1 MTDTRFDITIIGAGI
16 IGLAIAE
23 ALSARYDNVLLVEKR
38 RTFGQETSSR
48 NSEVIHA
55 GIYYPPDFLK
65 AGFCRE
71 GNRDLY
77 KRCAERGVP
86 HRRTG
91 KLIVAVTD
99 DEVEELWKIKEQ
111 AFKNGVTDLSFLSK
125 GDVAHREPHI
135 RVKEGLFSPSTGIV
149 NSHAL
154 MNSFLIDAQSQG
166 TVVAFNTEITAVDFD
181 GRTYELETNGGEYRF
196 KTNILINSAGL
207 FADRIAALV
216 GIDIDKAGY
225 RLKYCKGNYFSASP
239 SPKLQHLVYP
249 VPPGDKEGLG
259 IHATLDLGGRVR
271 FGPDIE
277 YTNSL
282 DYIVNEDRRDCFHRA
297 ISRYLPHIRRE
308 ALHPDMCGIRPKLQ
322 APGEGYRDFIISEE
336 SERGYPRLINLLGIE
351 SPGLTAC
358 IPIARHV
365 SSLVESS
372 RGD

>member
-38 RTFGQETSSR
+38 ETFGQETSSR

-77 KRCAERGVP
+77 KRCVERGIP
-86 HRRTG
+86 HRRIG

-99 DEVEELWKIKEQ
+99 DEGEELWKIKEQ
-111 AFKNGVTDLSFLSK
+111 ASRNGVTDLSFLSN
-125 GDVAHREPHI
+125 GDIAHREPHI
-135 RVKEGLFSPSTGIV
+135 RVKESLFSPSTGII

-154 MNSFLIDAQSQG
+154 MYSFLLGAQSQG
-166 TVVAFNTEITAVDFD
+166 AVIVFNTEITAVDFD
-181 GRTYELETNGGEYRF
+181 GSTYELETNGGEYRF
-196 KTNILINSAGL
+196 KTDILVNSAGL

-271 FGPDIE
+271 FGPDVE
-277 YTNSL
+277 YINSL

-297 ISRYLPHIRRE
+297 ISRYIPHIKRE
-308 ALHPDMCGIRPKLQ
+308 TLHPDMCGIRPKLQ
-322 APGEGYRDFIISEE
+322 APGEGYRDFNISEE
-336 SERGYPRLINLLGIE
+336 SERGFPRRINLLGIE

-365 SSLVESS
+365 FSLVESS
-372 RGD
+372 RE